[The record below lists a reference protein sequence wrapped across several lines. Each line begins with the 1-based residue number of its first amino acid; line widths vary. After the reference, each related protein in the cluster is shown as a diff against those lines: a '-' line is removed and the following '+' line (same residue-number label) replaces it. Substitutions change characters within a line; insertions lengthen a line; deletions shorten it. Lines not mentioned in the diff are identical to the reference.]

1 MRVKEIMT
9 QDVKTCGAEDRLS
22 TAARIMWDN
31 DCGIVPIVADDG
43 RERIPTIFYLGD
55 GLVQDLGSPA
65 EHAVL
70 IDGLGI
76 FVGAGR
82 LDRGE
87 GDAIAVDEELDIV
100 RAFEALDLLVA
111 VALEADLDLIVA
123 VAGKQIRD

>member
-1 MRVKEIMT
+1 MNLVEVLLAGLLFSLASAGSLQVIAGMGKSLQGAAQAKAAEEQLEVK
-9 QDVKTCGAEDRLS
+9 S
-22 TAARIMWDN
+22 TLLKLLPR
-31 DCGIVPIVADDG
+31 
-43 RERIPTIFYLGD
+43 FYRPSEGK
-55 GLVQDLGSPA
+55 
-65 EHAVL
+65 VL

-111 VALEADLDLIVA
+111 VALEADLDLIIA

>member
-1 MRVKEIMT
+1 MAVHVELRGERGALVLEDGGGILGEGHAERVLA
-9 QDVKTCGAEDRLS
+9 GF
-22 TAARIMWDN
+22 
-31 DCGIVPIVADDG
+31 DG
-43 RERIPTIFYLGD
+43 ETEG
-55 GLVQDLGSPA
+55 
-65 EHAVL
+65 EVL

-111 VALEADLDLIVA
+111 VALEADLDLIIA
-123 VAGKQIRD
+123 VAGKQIRDRNAAAGAER